1 MDNVHSF
8 LLFLLYLYFISMNS
22 SELGG
27 WGMNSDQWSE
37 LE

>member
-1 MDNVHSF
+1 MDNVHSY

-27 WGMNSDQWSE
+27 WIVSSDQQSE
-37 LE
+37 SE